1 MIDIENL
8 NYELSEYLRMSRAKK
23 KQSQEDAG
31 RILNISRNSYALRER
46 NPKNMTLSKLLD
58 MSNKLD
64 NDVLIFFKD
73 YVAKRNE
80 E

>member
-1 MIDIENL
+1 MVDIENL
-8 NYELSEYLRMSRAKK
+8 NYELSEFLRMSRAKNK
-23 KQSQEDAG
+23 RSQEKAG

-46 NPKNMTLSKLLD
+46 NPKNMTLDKLLD